1 MKLLTNNPAFLNYNK
16 KNIEVDYRETDYL
29 GILKIARDYVH
40 ENYRLLTYPLY
51 GSVKPNETI
60 YRSVVLVKDDST
72 DTDSVILL
80 VSAIETFEKFKGNKK
95 TPLWIDRVKEDFSV
109 IDHDLITNAIE
120 RIIK

>member
-1 MKLLTNNPAFLNYNK
+1 MKLLTNNPAFIDYSK

-40 ENYRLLTYPLY
+40 ENYRLLTHPLY

-80 VSAIETFEKFKGNKK
+80 ASAIETFEKFKGNKK
-95 TPLWIDRVKEDFSV
+95 TPLWIDRVKEDVSD
-109 IDHDLITNAIE
+109 IDYDLITNAIE

>member
-1 MKLLTNNPAFLNYNK
+1 MKLLTNNHAFLNYNK
-16 KNIEVDYRETDYL
+16 KNIEVNYRETDYL

-40 ENYRLLTYPLY
+40 ENYRLLTHPLY

-80 VSAIETFEKFKGNKK
+80 ASAIETFEKFKGNKK